1 MVKLLDWNVFSQT
14 CTLENIATGETVKLS
29 PRTMDVLNYLIDSH
43 GQVVSSA
50 ELLDK
55 HWSNSV
61 SSDHAVHNAIAELR
75 SALGDHASN
84 PRYIKTYPK
93 RGYSLIASPE
103 RVEFAPISDRGD
115 ESKQLW
121 SSRRISWKT
130 GFVASS
136 ALLVL
141 LLINLWI
148 QSSWEDR
155 DTHVVLVRPIANI
168 NVEEQNL
175 FWADQLPSSLVT
187 HLSKLPDIVIVSGF
201 GDLTAAQY
209 VQSNYAEDIDYILG
223 GNVQQAGD
231 ALRLQ
236 VNLSNAKDNSIAFSD
251 QIDISSADVFDVHD
265 EIGRSI
271 VSALSIYLDD
281 EQYAEMQDWGTSNP
295 IAYSN
300 FLEAGFYAG
309 NSNHNDLEHALQ
321 HYNVATEEDPGFIN
335 AYVGLVRAASSL
347 STYSHEARNIDL
359 QSQVN
364 DAIRAVSRVKPGHDS
379 LTEMRIQLLSMQSQ
393 SLSLIESTLREK
405 ILSGANEEY
414 FYARYATLLAEA
426 RLYDE
431 ATQFLS
437 RVSDEEPFQVPRRS
451 TWLYQTFFETPD
463 NLIQTQKGI
472 LLERPDH
479 IGIMSALI
487 RGLAF
492 VGDYQQA
499 ISYLQKQMNIDEE
512 GPFTMLSQ
520 VTISGLWGRS
530 TETGDLFEQN
540 NLLNPDYNMSH
551 GVKSFILGDIE
562 SGISYWRSLSPAD
575 WRRLSFMAHKVEM
588 YFPDHVLMDSRYQD
602 MLEELDLGISWQRQ
616 LMEGVNAMSSVTGI
630 TLSPSS
636 LSAYESNVFMSQNNL
651 WDHSQVLY
659 PNRGEGPISLPPG
672 SQ

>member
-29 PRTMDVLNYLIDSH
+29 PRTMDVLNYLIESH

-61 SSDHAVHNAIAELR
+61 SSDHAVHNSIAELR
-75 SALGDHASN
+75 SALGDHANN

-93 RGYSLIASPE
+93 RGYALIAKPEHEESAASPNPDGRSNQE
-103 RVEFAPISDRGD
+103 WPYWG
-115 ESKQLW
+115 
-121 SSRRISWKT
+121 ISWRT

-136 ALLVL
+136 VL
-141 LLINLWI
+141 LAMVLLSLWI
-148 QSSWEDR
+148 GSVWEDQN
-155 DTHVVLVRPIANI
+155 THVVLVRPIENI
-168 NVEEQNL
+168 NVEERNL
-175 FWADQLPSSLVT
+175 FWAAQLPSSLVT

-201 GDLTAAQY
+201 GDLAATQY
-209 VQSNYAEDIDYILG
+209 VQSNYAEDIDYVLG

-231 ALRLQ
+231 ELRLQ
-236 VNLSNAKDNSIAFSD
+236 VNLSNANDNSIAFSD
-251 QIDISSADVFDVHD
+251 QIDISSSQVFDVHD

-281 EQYAEMQDWGTSNP
+281 EQYAEMRDWGTSNP

-309 NSNHNDLEHALQ
+309 NSNHNDLEHALR

-347 STYSHEARNIDL
+347 STYSHEARNIEL
-359 QSQVN
+359 QSLVN
-364 DAIRAVSRVKPGHDS
+364 DAIREVSRINPGHAT
-379 LTEMRIQLLSMQSQ
+379 LLEMRIQLLSMQSK
-393 SLSLIESTLREK
+393 SLALIEATLRER
-405 ILSGANEEY
+405 ILSGNADEY
-414 FYARYATLLAEA
+414 SYARYATLLAEA

-431 ATQFLS
+431 AAQFLS
-437 RVSDEEPFQVPRRS
+437 RVSDEEPFQIPRRS

-463 NLIQTQKGI
+463 KLIQTQKGI

-499 ISYLQKQMNIDEE
+499 TSYLQKQMNIDEE

-530 TETGDLFEQN
+530 IESGDLFEQS
-540 NLLNPDYNMSH
+540 NLSNPNYNLSH

-562 SGISYWRSLSPAD
+562 SGISYWQSLSPAD
-575 WRRLSFMAHKVEM
+575 WRRLSVMAHKVEM
-588 YFPDHVLMDSRYQD
+588 YFPDHVLVDPRYLD
-602 MLEELDLGISWQRQ
+602 LLEDLDLGISWQRQ
-616 LMEGVNAMSSVTGI
+616 LMEGVQAMSSVTNVN
-630 TLSPSS
+630 LSPQS
-636 LSAYESNVFMSQNNL
+636 LSAYESNVFLSENNL
-651 WDHSQVLY
+651 WDHSRVLY
-659 PNRGEGPISLPPG
+659 PNRGEGSNTLPPG
-672 SQ
+672 SD